1 MSKKDFDNAKI
12 AARENP
18 TLASL
23 IMAAMLT
30 ANGTDLSN
38 LRQVF
43 PGIWTELKNRKNS
56 RDGTLPEDP
65 KPAPKKKDVK
75 KDDSKEGEGKA
86 GDKGD
91 KTKK

>member
-1 MSKKDFDNAKI
+1 MSKKDYDNAK
-12 AARENP
+12 ASTREHP

-30 ANGTDLSN
+30 ANGTDQSN

-43 PGIWTELKNRKNS
+43 PAIWTELKNRKNS
-56 RDGTLPEDP
+56 KDGTLPEDP
-65 KPAPKKKDVK
+65 KPAPKKAK
-75 KDDSKEGEGKA
+75 KDDPKEG
-86 GDKGD
+86 KGD